1 MEYKDDRIYG
11 FGFRAHVDFIS
22 GVTDRYVVFVYELPV
37 GGQRTEII
45 AKDLTH
51 IEAAIHVQQLTST
64 EMERRSR
71 LERKL
76 VVIEG
81 GLSDDRNAE

>member
-1 MEYKDDRIYG
+1 MEYKDDRTYG

-51 IEAAIHVQQLTST
+51 VEAAIQVQQLTNM

-71 LERKL
+71 VEQKF

-81 GLSDDRNAE
+81 GLPEGPVPE

>member
-51 IEAAIHVQQLTST
+51 TEAAIQVQQLTNM
-64 EMERRSR
+64 EMERRTR
-71 LERKL
+71 VERKF

-81 GLSDDRNAE
+81 GLSDDLSAE